1 MSRPNVV
8 FGFAAVLS
16 TLAAGLVLT
25 VAIAHPSAKD
35 LSDPVAGLSDAEKQ
49 AFVDK
54 AHADEFAWAQA
65 FVASGRNL
73 RSLKPVEY
81 EAWAGPVTSL
91 QEATESAD
99 LIVHAKVER
108 AEFSISPDGG
118 LPVART
124 TVRVMSAAKGT
135 ASRETILVRQLGGPI
150 LWANQAKGGLAYL
163 ATDELILAGD
173 EVILSLKR
181 DGEEYSTIPGRGIY
195 FVRDGKVVPARS
207 NQAGFDLAGL
217 RLPEA
222 LGRIMAPAQP

>member
-1 MSRPNVV
+1 MSRLNVV
-8 FGFAAVLS
+8 FGFVAVLS

-25 VAIAHPSAKD
+25 VAVAQPSAKD
-35 LSDPVAGLSDAEKQ
+35 HSDPVAGLSDAGRQ
-49 AFVDK
+49 AIVEK
-54 AHADEFAWAQA
+54 AHADEFEWAQE
-65 FVASGRNL
+65 FIASGKNL

-81 EAWAGPVTSL
+81 ETWAEPVTSL
-91 QEATESAD
+91 QEATQSAD
-99 LIVHAKVER
+99 LIVHGKVER
-108 AEFSISPDGG
+108 TEFSLSPDGG

-124 TVRVMSAAKGT
+124 TVRVTSAAKGT
-135 ASRETILVRQLGGPI
+135 AARETILVRQLGGPI

-195 FVRDGKVVPARS
+195 FVRDGKVVPAKS
-207 NQAGFDLAGL
+207 NRAGFDLAGL

-222 LGRIMAPAQP
+222 LGRMVTAAQP